1 MQVSNRMSYNIVL
14 VDFRST
20 ATLLKW
26 SVMMQEIQAVRRWDR
41 LDTNPQISQTNSEAT
56 QTRWTIKNHTSGISA
71 EIVCLGS
78 EGFFF
83 ALCVCT
89 LSCFVTCFPFYA
101 SALVTALPRGNRVYR
116 IFHPYIHSSL
126 SLILVW
132 AQYRKIALRE
142 FLINK

>member
-78 EGFFF
+78 EGFFCT
-83 ALCVCT
+83 LCVHAVLFCHLFSLLCLRAGDCPAQKQYSLQDFPPIHT
-89 LSCFVTCFPFYA
+89 FIPQSHSCV
-101 SALVTALPRGNRVYR
+101 SAISQDRLKGISY
-116 IFHPYIHSSL
+116 
-126 SLILVW
+126 
-132 AQYRKIALRE
+132 K
-142 FLINK
+142 